1 MATPGLFRAQSLHHC
16 KSLFKLL
23 ASFQRMAG
31 HLVPFTT
38 ELALPQGQ
46 TLEILIEINIMKR
59 NCSGALEQEV
69 VTLRSLFLS

>member
-1 MATPGLFRAQSLHHC
+1 
-16 KSLFKLL
+16 
-23 ASFQRMAG
+23 MAG